1 MKINERKVLV
11 FRLQDKSLPGIF
23 ADIQKEILKLLSEKE
38 ELSKQNEGLKFYKYT
53 CHQLKRENILLKQ
66 KLVEILTEQD
76 DDKERGTSSL
86 GPE

>member
-11 FRLQDKSLPGIF
+11 FRLQDKSLPDIF

-53 CHQLKRENILLKQ
+53 CHHLKRENILLKQ
-66 KLVEILTEQD
+66 KLMEILTEQD

-86 GPE
+86 DPE

>member
-1 MKINERKVLV
+1 MKEKCSF
-11 FRLQDKSLPGIF
+11 FRLQDKSLPDIF

-66 KLVEILTEQD
+66 KLMETLTEQD

-86 GPE
+86 DPE